1 MDENEIA
8 EKVLDASFRIH
19 RELGPGL
26 LESVYEMVLATE
38 LERMGLKAERQKPM
52 QIRFEG
58 KVFEEGFRADL
69 VVGDKVIVEIK
80 SVERLQPV
88 HGKQLLTYLRLSGLK
103 LGLLINFSENLL
115 KNGIHRV
122 ANGLPDKP

>member
-1 MDENEIA
+1 
-8 EKVLDASFRIH
+8 
-19 RELGPGL
+19 
-26 LESVYEMVLATE
+26 
-38 LERMGLKAERQKPM
+38 M